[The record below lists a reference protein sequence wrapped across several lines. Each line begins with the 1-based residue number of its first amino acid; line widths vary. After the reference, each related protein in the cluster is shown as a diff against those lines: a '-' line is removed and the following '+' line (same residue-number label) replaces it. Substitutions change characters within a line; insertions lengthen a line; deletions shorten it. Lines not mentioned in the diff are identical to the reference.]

1 MSKKRYTPKVKK
13 KKLKSYLEQ
22 VEENIKNGYREDEFK
37 SLAESVSTEKEARD
51 LFQKA
56 WDAKYN
62 PKIFGIV
69 AEIIEKKGIFKK

>member
-1 MSKKRYTPKVKK
+1 MSKKRYIPKVKK
-13 KKLKSYLEQ
+13 KNLKSYLEQ
-22 VEENIKNGYREDEFK
+22 VEENIKNGYGVDKFRV
-37 SLAESVSTEKEARD
+37 LAESVTTEKEARE

>member
-13 KKLKSYLEQ
+13 KKSKSYLEQ
-22 VEENIKNGYREDEFK
+22 VEENIKNGYGVDKFRV
-37 SLAESVSTEKEARD
+37 LAESVTTEKEARE

-62 PKIFGIV
+62 IV
-69 AEIIEKKGIFKK
+69 IH

>member
-1 MSKKRYTPKVKK
+1 MSKKRYIPKVKK
-13 KKLKSYLEQ
+13 KKSKSYLEQ
-22 VEENIKNGYREDEFK
+22 VEENIKNGYGVDKFRV
-37 SLAESVSTEKEARD
+37 LAESVTTEKEARE

>member
-1 MSKKRYTPKVKK
+1 M
-13 KKLKSYLEQ
+13 EQ
-22 VEENIKNGYREDEFK
+22 VKENIKNGYGVDKFRVLAK
-37 SLAESVSTEKEARD
+37 SVTTEKEARD

-69 AEIIEKKGIFKK
+69 AEIIEKKEIFKK

>member
-22 VEENIKNGYREDEFK
+22 IEENIKKRYGVSEFK
-37 SLAESVSTEKEARD
+37 SLAESVTTEKEARD

-56 WDAKYN
+56 WDTKYN
-62 PKIFGIV
+62 PKIFGVV

>member
-1 MSKKRYTPKVKK
+1 MGIPFFKNMSKKRYISKVKK

-22 VEENIKNGYREDEFK
+22 VEENIKNGYGVDKFRV
-37 SLAESVSTEKEARD
+37 LTESVTTEKEARD

-62 PKIFGIV
+62 IV
-69 AEIIEKKGIFKK
+69 IH